1 MPFINR
7 IGSGATRKFGFG
19 AGGKPGTPTSVV
31 GTPGNQQVSVAF
43 TPPSALGTGAVS
55 YTATS
60 SPGSFTTTGASSPL
74 VVTGLDNGTAYT
86 FTVTATNSF
95 GFSTS
100 AASTSVTPRTVP
112 SAPAA
117 PTATRGNVSAAVSWT
132 APSDGGNAIS
142 DYVVQYSSDSGST
155 WTTFTDGV
163 STTTST
169 TVTGLANG
177 TAYVFQIAAVNEAG
191 TGSYSSASSSV
202 TPATTPGA
210 PTSVTATPGN
220 VSAAVSWTTPAS
232 NGAAITDYVVQYSS
246 NSGSSWTTFADG
258 TSSSTSATVTG
269 LANGTSYVF
278 QVAATNSV
286 GTGSYSTAS
295 SAVTPRTV
303 PGAPASVT
311 SNPSNGSVSIAFTAP
326 SSNGGSAVT
335 SYQYSTNDSTFVT
348 AATNPFTVSGTN
360 GTAIT
365 VYVRAVNVAG
375 AGASTSAASTP
386 RTVPDQVGTPT
397 SSLGDR
403 RFTISWTAPGNG
415 GSAITGYRVQYS
427 TNGGSTWT
435 GDATT
440 ASTSYTFTLANGT
453 SYVGRV
459 QAINVAGDGSYSAA
473 START
478 PTFAAPGVSPA
489 NLGGYPNT
497 ADSNTWGKRPIRITF
512 SPTACE
518 NYRDTYVSVIAA
530 GDYMTAQIFGPYTSS
545 TANQTVDAYN
555 YTSVFG
561 EAYIGLNQS
570 ISITVSTYNSE
581 NHGVSAT
588 TTHNTGAGTT
598 HYTYT
603 SYTYDTD
610 VLQVTGTTYPRTF
623 FNWFALS
630 SQSVR
635 SARVYCSVS
644 NASYNPVTS
653 SRNPSL
659 GLSSAAASTGTGG
672 GLISLLNLPN
682 DPTVSGTTGTAW
694 PSGGGYKN
702 RVWNHADLN
711 TAYDSAINDSQ
722 RYSIAGGGTLTGT
735 WAADSRINTYLVIT
749 YENRNTNII

>member
-100 AASTSVTPRTVP
+100 EASASVTPRTVP

-132 APSDGGNAIS
+132 APSNGGNAIS
-142 DYVVQYSSDSGST
+142 DYIVQYSSNSGST

-169 TVTGLANG
+169 TVTGLVNG
-177 TAYVFQIAAVNEAG
+177 TAYVFQVAAVNDAG

-220 VSAAVSWTTPAS
+220 VSAAVSWTAPAS
-232 NGAAITDYVVQYSS
+232 NGAAITDYVVQFSS
-246 NSGSSWTTFADG
+246 DSGSTWSTFADG

-269 LANGTSYVF
+269 LENGISYVF
-278 QVAATNSV
+278 RVAATNSV
-286 GTGSYSTAS
+286 GTGDYSSAS
-295 SAVTPRTV
+295 SAITPRTV

-311 SNPSNGSVSIAFTAP
+311 STPSNGSVSISFTAP
-326 SSNGGSAVT
+326 ASNGGSAIT
-335 SYQYSTNDSTFVT
+335 SYQHSTDNVNYVT
-348 AATNPFTVSGTN
+348 TATNPFAISGIN

-427 TNGGSTWT
+427 TNGGASYT

-440 ASTSYTFTLANGT
+440 TSTSYTFTVANGT

-459 QAINVAGDGSYSAA
+459 QAYNVAGDGSYSAA

-478 PTFAAPGVSPA
+478 PTFAAPGVSVA
-489 NLGGYPNT
+489 NLGGYPDTGN
-497 ADSNTWGKRPIRITF
+497 SSTWGKRPIRITF

-518 NYRDTYVSVIAA
+518 NYRDTYVSVIGV
-530 GDYMTAQIFGPYTSS
+530 GDYYTTQTFGPYTSS
-545 TANQTVDAYN
+545 TANQTVDVYN
-555 YTSVFG
+555 LTNVLG
-561 EAYIGLNQS
+561 ESYIGLNQS
-570 ISITVSTYNSE
+570 ISITVTTYNTE
-581 NHGVSAT
+581 NYGVSAT

-603 SYTYDTD
+603 TSTTDTD
-610 VLQVTGTTYPRTF
+610 VIQVTGNAMARTF
-623 FNWFALS
+623 YDWFAVT

-635 SARVYCSVS
+635 SARVYASVS
-644 NASYNPVTS
+644 NTGYNPVTS

-659 GLSSAAASTGTGG
+659 GLSTAASSTGTGG

-682 DPTVSGTTGTAW
+682 DPTTAATGTAW

-711 TAYDSAINDSQ
+711 TAYDSTNNNSQ
-722 RYSIAGGGTLTGT
+722 RYSIAGGGSLAGT
-735 WAADSRINTYLVIT
+735 WAPDSRINTYLAVT
-749 YENRNTNII
+749 HENRNTNII

>member
-43 TPPSALGTGAVS
+43 TPPSALGTGTIS

-100 AASTSVTPRTVP
+100 EASASVTPRTVP

-132 APSDGGNAIS
+132 APSNGGNAIS
-142 DYVVQYSSDSGST
+142 DYIVQYSSNSGST

-169 TVTGLANG
+169 TVTGLVNG
-177 TAYVFQIAAVNEAG
+177 TAYVFQVAAVNDAG

-220 VSAAVSWTTPAS
+220 ASAAVSWTAPAS
-232 NGAAITDYVVQYSS
+232 NGAAITDYVVQSS
-246 NSGSSWTTFADG
+246 SDSGSAWSTFADG
-258 TSSSTSATVTG
+258 ISSSTSATVTG
-269 LANGTSYVF
+269 LTNGTSYVF
-278 QVAATNSV
+278 RVAATNSV
-286 GTGSYSTAS
+286 DTGDYSPAT
-295 SAVTPRTV
+295 SAITPRTV

-311 SNPSNGSVSIAFTAP
+311 STPSNGSVSISFTAP
-326 SSNGGSAVT
+326 ASNGGSAIT
-335 SYQYSTNDSTFVT
+335 SYQHSTDNVNYVT
-348 AATNPFTVSGTN
+348 TATNPFAISGTN

-375 AGASTSAASTP
+375 FGASTSAASTP

-427 TNGGSTWT
+427 TNGGASYT

-440 ASTSYTFTLANGT
+440 TSTSYTFTVANGT

-459 QAINVAGDGSYSAA
+459 QAYNVAGDGSYSAA

-478 PTFAAPGVSPA
+478 PTFAAPGVSVA

-497 ADSNTWGKRPIRITF
+497 ADTNTWGKRPIRITF

-518 NYRDTYVSVIAA
+518 NYRDTYVYVTAV
-530 GDYMTAQIFGPYTSS
+530 GDYMTTQTFGPYTSS
-545 TANQTVDAYN
+545 TANQTVDVYN
-555 YTSVFG
+555 YTSYFG
-561 EAYIGLNQS
+561 EGNIGLNQS
-570 ISITVSTYNSE
+570 MSVTVTTYNTE
-581 NHGVSAT
+581 NHGVSVD

-598 HYTYT
+598 HYTYY
-603 SYTYDTD
+603 SEAYTTD
-610 VLQVTGTTYPRTF
+610 VIQVTGNAMTRTF
-623 FNWFALS
+623 YDWSAATFE
-630 SQSVR
+630 SVR
-635 SARVYCSVS
+635 SARVYASVS
-644 NASYNPVTS
+644 NTGFNPVTS

-659 GLSSAAASTGTGG
+659 GLSTAASSTGTSG

-682 DPTVSGTTGTAW
+682 DPTTAATGTAW

-711 TAYDSAINDSQ
+711 TAYDSTTSNSQ
-722 RYSIAGGGTLTGT
+722 RYSIAGGGSLAGT
-735 WAADSRINTYLVIT
+735 WAADSRINTYLEIT
-749 YENRNTNII
+749 HENRTTNII

>member
-100 AASTSVTPRTVP
+100 EASASVTPRTVP

-132 APSDGGNAIS
+132 APSNGGNAIS
-142 DYVVQYSSDSGST
+142 DYIVQYSSNSGST

-169 TVTGLANG
+169 TVTGLVNG
-177 TAYVFQIAAVNEAG
+177 TAYVFQVAAVNDAG

-220 VSAAVSWTTPAS
+220 VSAAVSWTAPAS
-232 NGAAITDYVVQYSS
+232 TGAAITDYVVQFSS
-246 NSGSSWTTFADG
+246 DSGSTWSTFADG

-269 LANGTSYVF
+269 LENGISYVF
-278 QVAATNSV
+278 RVAATNSV
-286 GTGSYSTAS
+286 GTGDYSSAS
-295 SAVTPRTV
+295 SAITPRTV

-311 SNPSNGSVSIAFTAP
+311 STPSNGSVSISFTAP
-326 SSNGGSAVT
+326 ASNGGSAIT
-335 SYQYSTNDSTFVT
+335 SYQHSTDNVNYVT
-348 AATNPFTVSGTN
+348 TATNPFAISGIN

-427 TNGGSTWT
+427 TNGGASYT

-440 ASTSYTFTLANGT
+440 TSTSYTFTVANGT

-459 QAINVAGDGSYSAA
+459 QAYNVAGDGSYSAA

-478 PTFAAPGVSPA
+478 PTFAAPGVSVA
-489 NLGGYPNT
+489 NLGGYPDTGN
-497 ADSNTWGKRPIRITF
+497 SSTWGKRPIRITF

-518 NYRDTYVSVIAA
+518 NYRDTYVSVIGV
-530 GDYMTAQIFGPYTSS
+530 GDYYTTQTFGPYTSS
-545 TANQTVDAYN
+545 TANQTVDVYN
-555 YTSVFG
+555 LTNVLG
-561 EAYIGLNQS
+561 ESYIGLNQS
-570 ISITVSTYNSE
+570 ISITVTTYNTE
-581 NHGVSAT
+581 NYGVSAT

-603 SYTYDTD
+603 TSTTDTD
-610 VLQVTGTTYPRTF
+610 VIQVTGNAMARTF
-623 FNWFALS
+623 YDWFAVT

-635 SARVYCSVS
+635 SARVYASVS
-644 NASYNPVTS
+644 NTGYNPVTS

-659 GLSSAAASTGTGG
+659 GLSTAASSTGTGG

-682 DPTVSGTTGTAW
+682 DPTTAATGTAW

-711 TAYDSAINDSQ
+711 TAYDSTNNNSQ
-722 RYSIAGGGTLTGT
+722 RYSIAGGGSLAGT
-735 WAADSRINTYLVIT
+735 WAPDSRINTYLAVT
-749 YENRNTNII
+749 HENRNTNII

>member
-43 TPPSALGTGAVS
+43 TPPSALGTGTVS

-100 AASTSVTPRTVP
+100 EASASVTPRTVP

-132 APSDGGNAIS
+132 APSNGGNAIS
-142 DYVVQYSSDSGST
+142 DYIVQYSSNSGST

-169 TVTGLANG
+169 NVTGLVNG
-177 TAYVFQIAAVNEAG
+177 TAYVFQVAAVNDAG

-220 VSAAVSWTTPAS
+220 VSAAVSWTAPAS
-232 NGAAITDYVVQYSS
+232 NGAAITDYVVQFSS
-246 NSGSSWTTFADG
+246 DSGSTWSTFADG

-269 LANGTSYVF
+269 LDNGTSYVF
-278 QVAATNSV
+278 RVAATNSV
-286 GTGSYSTAS
+286 DTGDYSSAS
-295 SAVTPRTV
+295 SPITPRTV

-311 SNPSNGSVSIAFTAP
+311 STPSNGSVSISFTAP
-326 SSNGGSAVT
+326 ASNGGSAIT
-335 SYQYSTNDSTFVT
+335 SYQHSTDNVNYVT
-348 AATNPFTVSGTN
+348 TATNPFAISGTN

-375 AGASTSAASTP
+375 FGASTSAASTP

-427 TNGGSTWT
+427 TNGGASYT

-440 ASTSYTFTLANGT
+440 TSTSYTFTVANGT

-459 QAINVAGDGSYSAA
+459 QAINAAGDGSYSAA

-478 PTFAAPGVSPA
+478 PTFAAPGVSVA
-489 NLGGYPNT
+489 NLGGYPDTGN
-497 ADSNTWGKRPIRITF
+497 SSTWGKRPIRITF

-518 NYRDTYVSVIAA
+518 NYRDTYVSVIGV
-530 GDYMTAQIFGPYTSS
+530 GDYYTTQTFGPYTSS
-545 TANQTVDAYN
+545 TANQTVDVYN
-555 YTSVFG
+555 LTNVFG
-561 EAYIGLNQS
+561 EGYIGLNQS
-570 ISITVSTYNSE
+570 ISITVTTYNTE

-603 SYTYDTD
+603 SSTYTTD
-610 VLQVTGTTYPRTF
+610 VIQVTGNAMARTF
-623 FNWFALS
+623 YDWFAVT

-635 SARVYCSVS
+635 SAQVYASVS
-644 NASYNPVTS
+644 NTGFNPVTS

-659 GLSSAAASTGTGG
+659 GLSTAAASTGTSG

-682 DPTVSGTTGTAW
+682 DPTTAATGTAW

-711 TAYDSAINDSQ
+711 TAYDSTNNNSQ
-722 RYSIAGGGTLTGT
+722 RYSIAGGGSLAGT

-749 YENRNTNII
+749 HENRNTNII

>member
-100 AASTSVTPRTVP
+100 EASASVTPRTVP

-132 APSDGGNAIS
+132 APSNGGNAIS
-142 DYVVQYSSDSGST
+142 DYIVQYSSNSGST

-169 TVTGLANG
+169 TVTGLVNG
-177 TAYVFQIAAVNEAG
+177 TAYVFQVAAVNDAG

-220 VSAAVSWTTPAS
+220 VSAAVSWTAPAS
-232 NGAAITDYVVQYSS
+232 NGAAITDYVVQFSS
-246 NSGSSWTTFADG
+246 DSGSTWSTFADG

-269 LANGTSYVF
+269 LENGISYVF
-278 QVAATNSV
+278 RVAATNSV
-286 GTGSYSTAS
+286 GTGDYSSAS
-295 SAVTPRTV
+295 SAITPRTV

-311 SNPSNGSVSIAFTAP
+311 STPSNGSVSISFTAP
-326 SSNGGSAVT
+326 ASNGGSAIT
-335 SYQYSTNDSTFVT
+335 SYQHSTDNVNYVT
-348 AATNPFTVSGTN
+348 TATNPFAISGIN

-427 TNGGSTWT
+427 TNGGASYT

-440 ASTSYTFTLANGT
+440 TSTSYTFTVANGP

-459 QAINVAGDGSYSAA
+459 QAYNVAGDGSYSAA

-478 PTFAAPGVSPA
+478 PTFAAPGVSVA
-489 NLGGYPNT
+489 NLGGYPDTGN
-497 ADSNTWGKRPIRITF
+497 SSTWGKRPIRITF

-518 NYRDTYVSVIAA
+518 NYRDTYVSVIGV
-530 GDYMTAQIFGPYTSS
+530 GDYYTTQTFGPYTSS
-545 TANQTVDAYN
+545 TANQTVDVYN
-555 YTSVFG
+555 LTNVLG
-561 EAYIGLNQS
+561 ESYIGLNQS
-570 ISITVSTYNSE
+570 ISITVTTYNTE
-581 NHGVSAT
+581 NYGVSAT

-603 SYTYDTD
+603 TSTTDTD
-610 VLQVTGTTYPRTF
+610 VIQVTGNAMARTF
-623 FNWFALS
+623 YDWFAVT

-635 SARVYCSVS
+635 SARVYASVS
-644 NASYNPVTS
+644 NTGYNPVTS

-659 GLSSAAASTGTGG
+659 GLSTAASSTGTGG

-682 DPTVSGTTGTAW
+682 DPTTAATGTAW

-711 TAYDSAINDSQ
+711 TAYDSTNNNSQ
-722 RYSIAGGGTLTGT
+722 RYSIAGGGSLAGT
-735 WAADSRINTYLVIT
+735 WAPDSRINTYLAVT
-749 YENRNTNII
+749 HENRNTNII